1 MKKSEGKMKC
11 FWDKQPLKGFAISRT
26 GSRETLKEY
35 DIVSH
40 SVRLVKV

>member
-1 MKKSEGKMKC
+1 MFLRQTIIE
-11 FWDKQPLKGFAISRT
+11 GFAISRT
-26 GSRETLKEY
+26 ASQETLKEY